1 LLILDLNQIYSYL
14 SLCVKFPSH
23 KQLNIGSRSPESKM
37 SGGGPFQELFA
48 DQITQTK
55 IPNLPSTTSPRK
67 RKRSG
72 ASISE
77 QQLRKRNHSTTE
89 NEEIDLTMGINR
101 IFARMNNHLLADY
114 VAQRTRKFEDDLS
127 PVERDDRYIAG
138 NYSMP

>member
-1 LLILDLNQIYSYL
+1 
-14 SLCVKFPSH
+14 
-23 KQLNIGSRSPESKM
+23 M
-37 SGGGPFQELFA
+37 SGGGPFQEHFA

-72 ASISE
+72 ASTSE